1 MSLPL
6 VSLFDGVQ
14 ILMARECRFQIYNS
28 YLHIKK
34 YLREYLM
41 SKFIQL
47 INRFIN
53 YHHSGCD
60 TEGGGLGLPSGK
72 MPLAGI
78 ILTLLHSD

>member
-1 MSLPL
+1 M
-6 VSLFDGVQ
+6 SLFDGVQ

-60 TEGGGLGLPSGK
+60 TEGGP
-72 MPLAGI
+72 GI
-78 ILTLLHSD
+78 TLRKDAPRRNYLNFAS